1 MPRRGHTVHPHRVHI
16 RVLLRSFAEIPDH
29 PAGRCESVRLDIEG
43 QDDECFR
50 SPFLDIGRGLMKIE
64 VIAVGLDEEV
74 PHAEFQ
80 EAIHHKAVFLFQIP
94 VVLFLDRAD
103 G

>member
-1 MPRRGHTVHPHRVHI
+1 
-16 RVLLRSFAEIPDH
+16 
-29 PAGRCESVRLDIEG
+29 
-43 QDDECFR
+43 
-50 SPFLDIGRGLMKIE
+50 MKIE